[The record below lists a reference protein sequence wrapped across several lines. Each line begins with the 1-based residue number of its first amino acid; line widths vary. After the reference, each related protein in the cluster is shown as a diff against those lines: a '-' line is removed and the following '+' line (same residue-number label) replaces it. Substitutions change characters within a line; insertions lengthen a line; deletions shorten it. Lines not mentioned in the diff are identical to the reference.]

1 MDTWMIVAGVL
12 GIIVALGGGGYL
24 YRTAFR
30 RGKKKAEITRRVE
43 AEMAAEEAAG

>member
-1 MDTWMIVAGVL
+1 MDMWMYIVGGV
-12 GIIVALGGGGYL
+12 GIVVALGGGGYL

-43 AEMAAEEAAG
+43 AEMAVEEAAR